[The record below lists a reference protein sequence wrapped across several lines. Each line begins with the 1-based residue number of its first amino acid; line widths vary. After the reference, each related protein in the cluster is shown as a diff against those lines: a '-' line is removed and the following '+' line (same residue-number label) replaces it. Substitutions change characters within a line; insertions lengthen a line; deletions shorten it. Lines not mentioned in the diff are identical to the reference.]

1 VSEAVIEPGAV
12 ASAPGQVFSRESS
25 GFVRVGSPW
34 RMLLLNVANV
44 GVVYIMFTYWAHP
57 AVFPQSN
64 LLLAIPL
71 AAAFALPFNLLYGML
86 ASIMPRTGSEYVFLS
101 RTFHPAIGF
110 MASFAAAMSQSFWVG
125 IGGYWIAQF
134 VLGPMFTSYGAV
146 SGNETIAAIGAWASE
161 PNTYFI
167 FGTVFI
173 VLMAALNIRG
183 LRAYLKF
190 QDINWVVGAATGI
203 LLLVIFLLASTTAF
217 QAGFDRYAA
226 ATGVPGYQAT
236 LDLAAANGMP
246 TGISLTDTL
255 GIIPII
261 WLVAWAST
269 YIGGEVRTPTKT
281 QLRATVGGMLLY
293 AGIAWVLF
301 LAISAAVTVDFN
313 QALAWLSYNPP
324 ADVTVEA
331 YPVFMLYAGVLIDN
345 LPLFLIVAAGLVLW
359 SYLWIPS
366 AMIIATRAMFAWSF
380 DRLAPEKLSEV
391 HPRYNSPWVAVIVV
405 SVIGEAFLILYHIGV
420 FKFLT
425 PALAY
430 YVVFWLVSLCGLL
443 FPYLPRTRPLLEAS
457 TVNWRIAGIPVMSI
471 CGAIGLLYF
480 SIGLYFM
487 LTNDLLFLNTPE
499 QLVTTALQ
507 FIIPLGIFFVARAYR
522 QRQGLPIDA
531 AFREIPPE

>member
-1 VSEAVIEPGAV
+1 MSEAVIESGAV
-12 ASAPGQVFSRESS
+12 AAAPSQVFSRESS

-44 GVVYIMFTYWAHP
+44 GVVYIMFTFWAHP
-57 AVFPQSN
+57 AVFAQSN
-64 LLLAIPL
+64 LLVAIPI
-71 AAAFALPFNLLYGML
+71 AAAIALPFNLLYGML

-134 VLGPMFTSYGAV
+134 VIGPMFSSYGAV

-161 PNTYFI
+161 PTTWFV

-173 VLMAALNIRG
+173 FLMASLNIRG

-190 QDINWVVGAATGI
+190 QDINWLIGAITGI
-203 LLLVIFLLASTTAF
+203 LLLAVFLLASTTVF
-217 QAGFDRYAA
+217 QAGYDRYAA

-236 LDLAAANGMP
+236 LDLAAAGGMP

-261 WLVAWAST
+261 WLIAWAST
-269 YIGGEVRTPTKT
+269 YVGGEVRTPTKT

-301 LAISAAVTVDFN
+301 FAISTAVTVDFN

-324 ADVTVEA
+324 ADTTVEA

-345 LPLFLIVAAGLVLW
+345 LPLFLIVAAGLVVW

-380 DRLAPEKLSEV
+380 DRLAPDKLSEV
-391 HPRYNSPWVAVIVV
+391 HPKYNSPWVAVIVV
-405 SVIGEAFLILYHIGV
+405 SIIGEAFLILYHIGV

-443 FPYLPRTRPLLEAS
+443 FPFLARTRPLLEAS
-457 TVNWRIAGIPVMSI
+457 TVNWRVAGIPVMSI
-471 CGAIGLLYF
+471 CGAVGLLYF

-507 FIIPLGIFFVARAYR
+507 FIVPLGIFFVARAYR